1 MNMRQG
7 RESSMGNSSYTGMM
21 VTSDIL
27 SARMEK
33 CMEDREG
40 TTRME
45 SSYLMGYGRMAK

>member
-1 MNMRQG
+1 MNMRQK
-7 RESSMGNSSYTGMM
+7 RESSMGNSSYAGMM
-21 VTSDIL
+21 VIFGIL
-27 SARMEK
+27 SARTEK